1 MSILIKGMEMPKNC
15 IGGCPCYNDE
25 LDICNVT
32 SQRIDLEDWHKRKDN
47 CPLIEIPPH
56 GDLIDR
62 SKLAWTPIDI
72 TDLPFGECLPV
83 YLKEDV
89 DSAPVVVESEG
100 EDD

>member
-1 MSILIKGMEMPKNC
+1 MSILIKGMEMPENC
-15 IGGCPCYNDE
+15 AECEISQAYDIRSTWCPLTFTTQAE
-25 LDICNVT
+25 L
-32 SQRIDLEDWHKRKDN
+32 KRQDN
-47 CPLIEIPPH
+47 CPLIELSPH

-89 DSAPVVVESEG
+89 DSASIVIESE
-100 EDD
+100 E